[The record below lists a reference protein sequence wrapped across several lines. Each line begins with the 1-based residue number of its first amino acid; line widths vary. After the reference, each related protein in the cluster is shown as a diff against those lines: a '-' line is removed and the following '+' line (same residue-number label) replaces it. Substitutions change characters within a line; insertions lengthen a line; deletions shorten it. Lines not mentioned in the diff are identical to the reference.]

1 MRKFTTFTIVLLVQ
15 LSIIYGLYRWYVS
28 DRDEKEPVKQS
39 AAIENK
45 DRQIPEQQ
53 LEQKQ
58 QIPKSTKPESGK
70 PEKSNNENVS
80 AAKPVQSKN
89 IASTANR
96 KNILSKPLIYKNAEW
111 GNIPSLPN
119 SKLAATGILVNVDSR
134 KVLWA
139 KNCRK
144 SVPIASMTKMMTEL
158 LAFEATDN
166 NPDISLSTEIKVTN
180 EAYKIGGS
188 QVWLDPRESFT
199 LKELLK
205 SIMIKSANDSAYLV
219 AQYLGGG
226 DISTFI
232 NRMNEKAKEI
242 GMPNAHF
249 SNPDGLPEKSSAD
262 DNRATAEGLVFLAE
276 YLRQY
281 PLANEWAKTKIAWF
295 REGSKNP
302 TMLVNTN
309 HLIRNDVTGVTG
321 MKTGYTVRSG
331 FCLTA
336 TCTRGG
342 KNMIAVVTGFKSR
355 KARDLFVKQLLDW
368 GYKKDA
374 KIKNSK

>member
-28 DRDEKEPVKQS
+28 DKDEKAPLKQS
-39 AAIENK
+39 SVIENGN
-45 DRQIPEQQ
+45 
-53 LEQKQ
+53 KQ
-58 QIPKSTKPESGK
+58 V
-70 PEKSNNENVS
+70 PEKQIEQNKTQKSINSSSNETLKSNKDNMD
-80 AAKPVQSKN
+80 AKKTVQPIMNSTSTNKN
-89 IASTANR
+89 M
-96 KNILSKPLIYKNAEW
+96 LSKPLIYKNAEW
-111 GNIPSLPN
+111 GNISSLPN
-119 SKLAATGILVNVDSR
+119 SKLATTGILVNVDSR

-158 LAFEATDN
+158 LAFEATES
-166 NPDISLSTEIKVTN
+166 NPNINLDTEIKVTN

-226 DISTFI
+226 DIAAFI
-232 NRMNEKAKEI
+232 NKMNEKAKAI

-249 SNPDGLPEKSSAD
+249 SNPDGLPEKDSAA

-276 YLRQY
+276 HLRQF
-281 PLANEWAKTKIAWF
+281 PLANKWAKTKIAWF
-295 REGSKNP
+295 REDSKNP

-309 HLIRNDVTGVTG
+309 HLIRNGVVGVTG
-321 MKTGYTVRSG
+321 MKTGYTQRSG

-336 TCTRGG
+336 TCSRGG

-355 KARDLFVKQLLDW
+355 KVRDLFVKQLLDW

-374 KIKNSK
+374 KITNQ